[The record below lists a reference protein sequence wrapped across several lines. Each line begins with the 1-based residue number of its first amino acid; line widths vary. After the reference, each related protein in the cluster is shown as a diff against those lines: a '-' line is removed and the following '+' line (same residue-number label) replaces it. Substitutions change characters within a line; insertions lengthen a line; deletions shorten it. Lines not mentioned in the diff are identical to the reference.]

1 MSEKLDQITKRIME
15 RVSGDTQPS
24 YHTHILTNAPI
35 DEELRHKLYARVRYY
50 RDTSISREAPGTNPP
65 AKWVLALSATF
76 STLLVAAI
84 VVAAALRIPPLILLS
99 AMFLGVVVV
108 NTTRYVTAPYMHEYS
123 LSATEL
129 KTIKDGFTV
138 HSMVGGDRYAKT
150 VDYAANILYTIS
162 THPVW
167 VSDICSV
174 DRSKLNV
181 VEEFNGIKEECDSLT
196 ALTLK
201 MDLLNSQ
208 GTPGAVRDS
217 VPDMESAVDERF
229 TRVVRHVAALELYL
243 AELSKMEAHVYTS
256 EKFRTNVPTDRVIA
270 LTESLDELDKQR
282 SMQATLEGDI
292 SRATLTPAMREVIE
306 SVGAL

>member
-1 MSEKLDQITKRIME
+1 MSDKLDQVAKQIMDQ
-15 RVSGDTQPS
+15 VSGDASPS
-24 YHTHILTNAPI
+24 YHTHVLTNNPI
-35 DEELRHKLYARVRYY
+35 SDTLRHKLYARVRYY
-50 RDTSISREAPGTNPP
+50 RHTSSSREAPGTKPP
-65 AKWVLALSATF
+65 SKWVLVLSATF
-76 STLLVAAI
+76 SVLMVAAI
-84 VVAAALRIPPLILLS
+84 VTSAALRVPPLILLS
-99 AMFLGVVVV
+99 AVFLGMVVVS
-108 NTTRYVTAPYMHEYS
+108 TTRYVTAPYMQKYS
-123 LSATEL
+123 LSATEA
-129 KTIKDGFTV
+129 KAIKDGFAV
-138 HSMVGGDRYAKT
+138 HSMIGGDRYAKT
-150 VDYAANILYTIS
+150 LDYAADVLYTIS

-167 VSDICSV
+167 LSDTCSI
-174 DRSKLNV
+174 DRSKLNI
-181 VEEFNGIKEECDSLT
+181 VEEFTGITEELDTLT
-196 ALTLK
+196 ALTSK
-201 MDLLNSQ
+201 MQILNSQ
-208 GTPGAVRDS
+208 RTPEAVRDS

>member
-15 RVSGDTQPS
+15 RVSGDTHPS
-24 YHTHILTNAPI
+24 YRTHVLTNASI

-50 RDTSISREAPGTNPP
+50 RDTSISREAPGTKPP
-65 AKWVLALSATF
+65 AKWMLVLSATF

-84 VVAAALRIPPLILLS
+84 VVAATLRVPPLILLI
-99 AMFLGVVVV
+99 AVLLGMVVV
-108 NTTRYVTAPYMHEYS
+108 NTTRYATAPYVQRYS
-123 LSATEL
+123 LSTTEL
-129 KTIKDGFTV
+129 KTIKDGFAV

-150 VDYAANILYTIS
+150 VDYAANILYMIS

-167 VSDICSV
+167 VSDIRSV

-217 VPDMESAVDERF
+217 VPDMEITVDERF
-229 TRVVRHVAALELYL
+229 TRVVRHIAALELYL

-256 EKFRTNVPTDRVIA
+256 EKFRTSVPTDRVVA

-282 SMQATLEGDI
+282 SRQATLEGDI
-292 SRATLTPAMREVIE
+292 SHSTLIE
-306 SVGAL
+306 SVGTP